1 MSIKYTSY
9 VNSLHVFILA
19 NITEKQE
26 WLETSCTITTMI
38 WQEIKDNAKTRKVKT
53 SSFSDA

>member
-1 MSIKYTSY
+1 MDIKMNIKCTSY

-26 WLETSCTITTMI
+26 WLETSCTIMTMI
-38 WQEIKDNAKTRKVKT
+38 SDRK
-53 SSFSDA
+53 

>member
-1 MSIKYTSY
+1 MDIKMNIKCTSY

-26 WLETSCTITTMI
+26 WLETSCTIMTMI
-38 WQEIKDNAKTRKVKT
+38 SDRKQKTMLRLEK
-53 SSFSDA
+53 

>member
-1 MSIKYTSY
+1 MNIKYTSY

-26 WLETSCTITTMI
+26 WLETVSCTIMTMI
-38 WQEIKDNAKTRKVKT
+38 
-53 SSFSDA
+53 SDKK